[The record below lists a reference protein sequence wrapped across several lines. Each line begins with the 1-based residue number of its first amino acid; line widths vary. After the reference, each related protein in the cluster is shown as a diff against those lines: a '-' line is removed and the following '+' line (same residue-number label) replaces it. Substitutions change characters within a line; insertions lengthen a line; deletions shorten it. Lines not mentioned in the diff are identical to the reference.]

1 MNFIYFLWTS
11 IKVNELNQKPLLN
24 LLTLEYW
31 SLGNRIWILL
41 TL

>member
-11 IKVNELNQKPLLN
+11 IKVNGLNKKLLN
-24 LLTLEYW
+24 PLTLEYLG
-31 SLGNRIWILL
+31 LGNRIWILL